1 MTNKE
6 LFIQAFLEA
15 DAIEM
20 EKYQNKY
27 DFHYDFSTSFEKKM
41 NKLIAKN
48 NRISLYTRR
57 KISKALIAAIIAIIV
72 LFTGL
77 MSVSASREKI
87 IEFVENILSQYTQ
100 IELSED
106 SPETPDTIETA
117 YTISNIPEGFTLKQ
131 YELEEII
138 AYAIWQNENGE
149 EIVFRQVILNS
160 ELSIDNEN
168 YYEKNKL
175 NGYDAYIYGDDLDA
189 FMSWT
194 DGKYWFSLHTPIRY
208 KDDLI
213 EMAENISIKNQ

>member
-15 DAIEM
+15 DAIKM
-20 EKYQNKY
+20 EKYQNKD
-27 DFHYDFSTSFEKKM
+27 DFHHEFSKSFEKKM

-57 KISKALIAAIIAIIV
+57 KISKALIAATIAIIV

-117 YTISNIPEGFTLKQ
+117 YTISNIPEGFNLKQ
-131 YELEEII
+131 YDLEETGVF
-138 AYAIWQNENGE
+138 AIWHNDTGE
-149 EIVFRQVILNS
+149 EIVLRQDILNADF
-160 ELSIDNEN
+160 SIDNEFD
-168 YYEKNKL
+168 YEKTTINS
-175 NGYDAYIYGDDLDA
+175 YPAYIYGDKLTH
-189 FMSWT
+189 FISWS
-194 DGKYWFSLHTPIRY
+194 DGEYWFTIHVPTKYRSSL
-208 KDDLI
+208 LN
-213 EMAENISIKNQ
+213 MAEKISKKNQ

>member
-6 LFIQAFLEA
+6 LFKQAFLEA

-20 EKYQNKY
+20 EKYQNKD
-27 DFHYDFSTSFEKKM
+27 DFHHEFSKSFEKKM

-117 YTISNIPEGFTLKQ
+117 YTISDIPKGFTLKQ
-131 YELEEII
+131 YDLEETGV
-138 AYAIWQNENGE
+138 YAIWEDDKSA
-149 EIVFRQVILNS
+149 EIVFMQDILNGDFA
-160 ELSIDNEN
+160 IDNEFN
-168 YYEKNKL
+168 YEKTTIND
-175 NGYDAYIYGDDLDA
+175 YPAYIYGDKTTY
-189 FMSWT
+189 FISWS
-194 DGKYWFSLHTPIRY
+194 DGEYWFTIHVPTEHKDSLLT
-208 KDDLI
+208 
-213 EMAENISIKNQ
+213 MAENISEKN